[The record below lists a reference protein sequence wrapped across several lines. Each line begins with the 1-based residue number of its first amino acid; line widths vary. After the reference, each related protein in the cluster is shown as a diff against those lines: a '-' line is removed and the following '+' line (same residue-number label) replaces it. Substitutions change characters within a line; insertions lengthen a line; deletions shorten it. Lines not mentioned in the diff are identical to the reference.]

1 MEQLKK
7 EIAEIL
13 DVADLDT
20 SKKFTDYDEWDSLAA
35 LSLLALLDSDYNK
48 QMKVQQIYDFAN
60 IEEFCKAI
68 IAK

>member
-13 DVADLDT
+13 EVADLDT

-48 QMKVQQIYDFAN
+48 QMKVHALW
-60 IEEFCKAI
+60 A
-68 IAK
+68 

>member
-13 DVADLDT
+13 EVADLDT

-60 IEEFCKAI
+60 IEEFCMAI

>member
-13 DVADLDT
+13 EVADLDT